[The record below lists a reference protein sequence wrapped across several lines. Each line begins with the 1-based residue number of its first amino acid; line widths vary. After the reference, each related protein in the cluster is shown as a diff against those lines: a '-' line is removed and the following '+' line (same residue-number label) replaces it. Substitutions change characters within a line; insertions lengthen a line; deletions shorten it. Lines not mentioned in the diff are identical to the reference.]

1 VLGIVLDHRLT
12 DHVPVVVRL
21 APFVWRICIRV
32 SCLRDVLE
40 DVNSIF
46 GPISHH
52 IIFLFSFHRLD
63 VHGVPNSWLLT
74 LTGRDDDHMRVCT
87 GFERPTRCRKA
98 RKLRKLFSWLGH
110 TTGYRSFHCSEH
122 VVVEP
127 GRYFLASDLQFLGL
141 GVEPTILDVVGFVLS
156 RKKVYPEMKPLSVI
170 CQVSV

>member
-1 VLGIVLDHRLT
+1 
-12 DHVPVVVRL
+12 
-21 APFVWRICIRV
+21 
-32 SCLRDVLE
+32 
-40 DVNSIF
+40 VNSIF

-52 IIFLFSFHRLD
+52 IIFLFSFYRLD

-156 RKKVYPEMKPLSVI
+156 RKKSLPRDETTVGDLPSQCLALMQLVI
-170 CQVSV
+170 FALTHTPRLDMTRTEVHP